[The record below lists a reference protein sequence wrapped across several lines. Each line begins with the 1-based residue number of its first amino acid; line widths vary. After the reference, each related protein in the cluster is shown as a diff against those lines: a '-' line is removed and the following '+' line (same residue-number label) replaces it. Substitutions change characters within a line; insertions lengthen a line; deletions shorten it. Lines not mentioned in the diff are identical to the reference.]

1 MKKLKLLNFFRVVF
15 LLLMFSAFSS
25 SAWAGAGVFAWN
37 FYYYDGTSDKW
48 YNNDEN
54 HQILG
59 DVELD
64 VKNNVYIKKIKVYF
78 WKDGS
83 GNICGEDAKAVLS
96 TNYDAWFQNNT
107 YTHISGNNYS
117 MVTNDMNY
125 ELKSGQTI
133 DIDFILKGNDSS
145 NSGCG
150 TTFDSFKDKKI
161 TIKTSYALKHP
172 WDGGDWQWKE
182 LDANNELIAKY
193 GGACVNINYNDN
205 DCKEPILAC
214 SVIPVGEECVFK
226 YNPTDNSVTITPVG
240 NCPLLL
246 NADKVGPY
254 SIDEEVIFTADGGT
268 GTYSW
273 SIQNLGE
280 STWNSLTPATTTTC
294 KLKIKGYSWLKV
306 TSGSQEKTFFI
317 NVEQPNEKVLFVD
330 SFGEFNP
337 NKLTGRAEL
346 DANVTT
352 SYSYVGGADECNNN
366 FINTAGEYAI
376 VATPRYSGCAKD
388 LGENSSDIDNRC
400 NCDPTSHRLWYR
412 NIFDRTHDR
421 DNSKYGG
428 MLQFDCNDGSETDIL
443 YSREVEVC
451 SDVYVKFS
459 AWVQSASQSNSN
471 PIKSKFVLYKGT
483 GPSKTKIDDY
493 MIENLDV
500 SKGWTNISTLFF
512 IDDDEVNKVTIELVN
527 LAPYGNKGNDL
538 LVDDIEFSVC
548 TPTCQLKATY
558 DEVTSTTTIDD
569 VPYGGSL
576 SLSSEL
582 LNGSYPSKY
591 YKWQYSVDGTN
602 WMDISSAS
610 TSSSTCTIKT
620 PLSEEAK
627 NGKVYYRVILAVS
640 EEEAIAGAAGGISGC
655 GSYSVSNTIEVNL
668 IEVFAFSENPK
679 LDTVCAGKSGELS
692 ATTNRNATFT
702 WQKKTGNTWSNITE
716 NITST
721 SNSSKLNLNTN
732 STDGESNTEYR
743 VIATENG
750 TSNQITSDPVIFK
763 VNALPTVTISGTERD
778 CPSSDVELT
787 ATVTGGKS
795 PYSYAWTGAEGTT
808 HKASAIFPATC
819 TTKNVSVKVTDN
831 NNCVGSGNYTLE
843 AVAEKPTIETE
854 LKDKDFGCSALVE
867 PELSDFI
874 VTDKCAPATS
884 TPQVTLTS
892 SEVSTTNCKKSQ
904 TWTATYTG
912 SCDKAVPI
920 SITYT
925 WTDDSEKPTIG
936 TIETT
941 INLESKN
948 CVFTVPDLEDKVL
961 AVTTDNCTANSDLVY
976 SQDLT
981 VGEEITEDKI
991 LNVTVTDA
999 CGNETTKE
1007 FTLNV
1012 PDYPSLSYK
1021 LEDVKCSDD
1030 KNYYTAE
1037 ISANTGTL
1045 TVTSGDAS
1053 VSKNTDGTWTLKSTD
1068 KSDSSVKL
1076 TTEFGCTTTLDIIAP
1091 DCSCPTIDAP
1101 KVSNNSYCK
1110 GATTLPALEADAT
1123 LGTNE
1128 QIEWYDAY
1136 TDGNLLVTGTSYTP
1150 TSAGTYYV
1158 QVRNIV
1164 DGCKSIRVPVTLTEN
1179 ALPTVTISGTAS
1191 DCPSSDVELTATVTG
1206 GTSPYTYAWTEAEG
1220 TAHKASAKFPTTCTT
1235 KNVSVKVTDNN
1246 NCVGSGNYT
1255 LKAVAE
1261 KPTIET
1267 ELKDKD
1273 FGCSALVEPELS
1285 DFIVTDK
1292 CAPATSTPQVT
1303 LTSSE
1308 VSTTNCVKSQTWTA
1322 TYTGSCGE
1330 VAEPISITY
1339 TWTVAEKPTI
1349 ETELKDKDFGC
1360 SALVEPELS
1369 DFIVTDKCA
1378 PATSTPQVTLTSSEV
1393 STTNCVKSQ
1402 TWTATYDGVCESAEE
1417 VKITYT
1423 WTEDSEKPTIG
1434 TIETTI
1440 NLESTNCLFTVPD
1453 LKDKVLAVTTDNCT
1467 ANSDLVY
1474 NQDLTVGEEITTDK
1488 ILNVTV
1494 TDACGNKTTIEFTLK
1509 IPAYPSLSYEPEDVA
1524 CSDDKTYYTAI
1535 ISANI
1540 GTLTVTSGNA
1550 SVSENTDGTWTLTST
1565 NKSNSNVKLT
1575 TVYGCTTTLDIIA
1588 PDCSCPNIDAPEVSS
1603 NSYCLGATTLPAL
1616 EAEATLDTNEQ
1627 IEWYDAD
1634 TDGILLETGTSYT
1647 PTSAGTYYVQVRNI
1661 VDGCKSIRVP
1671 VTLTENALPV
1681 LDIQSVYELCPSD
1694 TLTTLTLSSFLP
1706 KTEGVTYKFYDE
1718 SGEEIEDVY
1727 EVSSES
1733 PVTTY
1738 YVIGTAANGCQS
1750 EKTSFEVDFAKNVDF
1765 TLTTSQSSMM
1775 VGGNETIVEIV
1786 PDADSDDA
1794 ATYVW
1799 TANDQ
1804 ELSVDGLQYV
1814 DNLYLDT
1821 NFKVTA
1827 SNRCDSDTQEAFVEV
1842 LWPTAFTPHNGNGKN
1857 DTFAK
1862 GMHIIVFNR
1871 FYTKIFEGE
1880 DGWDGSINGT
1890 MNSSKQT
1897 AVPGVYFYSV
1907 QLPNGQVKKGT
1918 IEIVKVD

>member
-1 MKKLKLLNFFRVVF
+1 
-15 LLLMFSAFSS
+15 MFSAFSS

-117 MVTNDMNY
+117 MITNDMNY

-193 GGACVNINYNDN
+193 GGTCVNINYNDN

-346 DANVTT
+346 DDKVTT

-400 NCDPTSHRLWYR
+400 NCNPTYHRLWYR

-421 DNSKYGG
+421 DNNKYGG
-428 MLQFDCNDGSETDIL
+428 MLQFDCNNGSGTDIL

-500 SKGWTNISTLFF
+500 SNGWTNISTLFF
-512 IDDDEVNKVTIELVN
+512 IDDEEVNKVTIELVN

-576 SLSSEL
+576 SLNSEL

-808 HKASAIFPATC
+808 HEASAIFPATC

-854 LKDKDFGCSALVE
+854 LKDKDFGCSALEE

-1037 ISANTGTL
+1037 ISANTGIL
-1045 TVTSGDAS
+1045 TVTSSNAS
-1053 VSKNTDGTWTLKSTD
+1053 VSENTDGTWTLTSTNKSN
-1068 KSDSSVKL
+1068 SSVKL

-1091 DCSCPTIDAP
+1091 DCSCPTINAP
-1101 KVSNNSYCK
+1101 KVFSNSYCI

-1128 QIEWYDAY
+1128 QIEWYDAG

-1150 TSAGTYYV
+1150 SSAGTYYV
-1158 QVRNIV
+1158 QVRNTV
-1164 DGCKSIRVPVTLTEN
+1164 DGCKSNRVPVTLTEN
-1179 ALPTVTISGTAS
+1179 ALPTVTISGTER

-1220 TAHKASAKFPTTCTT
+1220 TTHEASAIFPATCTT

-1246 NCVGSGNYT
+1246 GCVGSGNYT
-1255 LKAVAE
+1255 LEAVAD
-1261 KPTIET
+1261 KPTIQTGLEN
-1267 ELKDKD
+1267 KN
-1273 FGCSALVEPELS
+1273 FGCSTFVEPKLS
-1285 DFIVTDK
+1285 DFKVTDN
-1292 CAPATSTPQVT
+1292 CAS
-1303 LTSSE
+1303 
-1308 VSTTNCVKSQTWTA
+1308 
-1322 TYTGSCGE
+1322 
-1330 VAEPISITY
+1330 
-1339 TWTVAEKPTI
+1339 
-1349 ETELKDKDFGC
+1349 
-1360 SALVEPELS
+1360 
-1369 DFIVTDKCA
+1369 
-1378 PATSTPQVTLTSSEV
+1378 ATSTPQVTLTSSEV

-1494 TDACGNKTTIEFTLK
+1494 TDACGNKTTIEFSLK

-1694 TLTTLTLSSFLP
+1694 TLSPKTLSSFLP

-1733 PVTTY
+1733 PVSTY
-1738 YVIGTAANGCQS
+1738 YVVGISENGCSS
-1750 EKTSFEVDFAKNVDF
+1750 EKVSFDVDFAKNVDF
-1765 TLTTSQSSMM
+1765 TLTTSQTSML
-1775 VGGNETIVEIV
+1775 VGGNETVVTIV
-1786 PDADSDDA
+1786 PDADSEILDA
-1794 ATYVW
+1794 YTWLV
-1799 TANDQ
+1799 NGNEVD
-1804 ELSVDGLQYV
+1804 VDGLEHSS
-1814 DNLYLDT
+1814 NLYIDT
-1821 NFKVTA
+1821 KFEVTA
-1827 SNRCDSDTQEAFVEV
+1827 TNRCDSDTQEAFVEV